1 MYIEKYWGDFIGGS
15 DDSLNLVAFLED
27 CRKEEITLNEIFI
40 KIGLDIQ
47 NWDFRQTAN
56 PLEFR
61 HSIGIDMDF
70 HFAIDVITDLAAILL
85 ECHISGSV
93 NLRDLSD
100 NEDISSRQIRV
111 TATEEEH
118 SSVNHALMHFTQNPK
133 TYDLY
138 EMIGDDIVELAM
150 VIEEMRKELYK

>member
-15 DDSLNLVAFLED
+15 DDSLNIVAFLED
-27 CRKEEITLNEIFI
+27 CRKEEITLTEIFI
-40 KIGLDIQ
+40 KIGLDKQ

-61 HSIGIDMDF
+61 HSIGLDMDF

-111 TATEEEH
+111 TAMEEEH
-118 SSVNHALMHFTQNPK
+118 SSVNYALMHFTQNPK

-138 EMIGDDIVELAM
+138 EMIGDDIVE
-150 VIEEMRKELYK
+150 

>member
-27 CRKEEITLNEIFI
+27 CRKEEITLTEIFI
-40 KIGLDIQ
+40 KIGLDM
-47 NWDFRQTAN
+47 DFR
-56 PLEFR
+56 
-61 HSIGIDMDF
+61 
-70 HFAIDVITDLAAILL
+70 FAIDVITDLAAILL
-85 ECHISGSV
+85 ECHINRSV

-133 TYDLY
+133 AYDLY

-150 VIEEMRKELYK
+150 VVEEMRKELYK

>member
-27 CRKEEITLNEIFI
+27 CRKEEITLTEIFI
-40 KIGLDIQ
+40 KIGLDKQ

-61 HSIGIDMDF
+61 HSIGIDMD
-70 HFAIDVITDLAAILL
+70 
-85 ECHISGSV
+85 
-93 NLRDLSD
+93 
-100 NEDISSRQIRV
+100 
-111 TATEEEH
+111 
-118 SSVNHALMHFTQNPK
+118 K

-150 VIEEMRKELYK
+150 VVEEMRKELYK